1 MRVSTSMIFTSGKQ
15 GIQDR
20 QFDLY
25 KTQNQLSTG
34 RRVLTPAD
42 DPIAASEA
50 LKVEQSRG
58 VTTQMLDNQN
68 TALSSLTFLEGTLS
82 SVNNEL
88 DAIFARA
95 SDAGNPTYSAS
106 DRGML
111 AAELKKRMQNLVGL
125 ANTQDG
131 TGLYIFGGFKSSTQP
146 FPLPF
151 QPPPVP
157 PQPYSLANGTLI
169 NYVGD
174 AGQQSLLISQSAEMA
189 ISENGLDVFMRVKDA
204 SGAITGRSMFDSLQ
218 NMIDILDPTSGVPY
232 TAATY
237 NQAIGDLRSAISH
250 VANVRATVGARQN
263 SLETLIEGSK
273 DRNLQYTQRLSDLQD
288 LDYTEAISRFA
299 NYKMQLEAAQTTFK
313 EISQLSLF
321 NIL

>member
-1 MRVSTSMIFTSGKQ
+1 MRVSTSMIFTSGNQ

-50 LKVEQSRG
+50 LKVEQSKG
-58 VTTQMLDNQN
+58 VTAQMLDNQN
-68 TALSSLTFLEGTLS
+68 TALSSLTFLEGTLG

-95 SDAGNPTYSAS
+95 SDAGNPTYSPS

-111 AAELKKRMQNLVGL
+111 AAELKKRMQNLIGL

-131 TGLYIFGGFKSSTQP
+131 TGLYVFAGFKSTTQP
-146 FPLPF
+146 F
-151 QPPPVP
+151 QNNVGAT
-157 PQPYSLANGTLI
+157 QPYALGGGTLV
-169 NYVGD
+169 NYNGD
-174 AGQQSLLISQSAEMA
+174 AGQQSLLVSQSAEMP

-204 SGAITGRSMFDSLQ
+204 SGNVVGRSVFDSLQ

-232 TAATY
+232 TAGAY

-273 DRNLQYTQRLSDLQD
+273 DRSLQYTQRLSDLQD

-313 EISQLSLF
+313 QISQLSLF

>member
-1 MRVSTSMIFTSGKQ
+1 MRVSTSLIFTSGKQ

-20 QFDLY
+20 QFDMY
-25 KTQNQLSTG
+25 KAQNQMSTG

-50 LKVEQSRG
+50 LKVEQSKG
-58 VTTQMLDNQN
+58 VTTQMLENQN
-68 TALSSLTFLEGTLS
+68 NALSSLTFLEGTLG

-95 SDAGNPTYSAS
+95 SDAGNANYSAS

-111 AAELKKRMQNLVGL
+111 AAELKKRMQNLIGL

-131 TGLYIFGGFKSSTQP
+131 TGLYVFAGFKSTT
-146 FPLPF
+146 LPF
-151 QPPPVP
+151 QNNPGAT
-157 PQPYSLANGTLI
+157 QPYALGGGTLVSY
-169 NYVGD
+169 NGD
-174 AGQQSLLISQSAEMA
+174 AGQQSLLVSQSAEMA
-189 ISENGLDVFMRVKDA
+189 ISENGLDVFMRIKDA
-204 SGAITGRSMFDSLQ
+204 SGNVVGRSMFDSLQ

-232 TAATY
+232 TAGAY

-263 SLETLIEGSK
+263 SLETLIDGSK

-299 NYKMQLEAAQTTFK
+299 NYKVQLEAAQTTFK

>member
-1 MRVSTSMIFTSGKQ
+1 MRVSTSLIFTSGKQ

-20 QFDLY
+20 QFDMY
-25 KTQNQLSTG
+25 KAQNQMSTG

-50 LKVEQSRG
+50 LKLEQSKG
-58 VTTQMLDNQN
+58 VTTQMLENQN
-68 TALSSLTFLEGTLS
+68 NALSSLTFLEGTLG

-95 SDAGNPTYSAS
+95 SDAGNANYSAS

-111 AAELKKRMQNLVGL
+111 AAELKKRMQNLIGL

-131 TGLYIFGGFKSSTQP
+131 TGLYVFAGFKSTTQP
-146 FPLPF
+146 FQNNPGAT
-151 QPPPVP
+151 
-157 PQPYSLANGTLI
+157 QPYALGGGTLVSY
-169 NYVGD
+169 NGD
-174 AGQQSLLISQSAEMA
+174 AGQQSLLVSQSAEMA
-189 ISENGLDVFMRVKDA
+189 ISENGLDVFMRIKDA
-204 SGAITGRSMFDSLQ
+204 SGNVVGRSMFDSLQ

-232 TAATY
+232 TAGAY

-263 SLETLIEGSK
+263 SLETLIDGSK

-299 NYKMQLEAAQTTFK
+299 NYKVQLEAAQTTFK

>member
-1 MRVSTSMIFTSGKQ
+1 MRVSTSLIFTSGKQ

-20 QFDLY
+20 QFDMY
-25 KTQNQLSTG
+25 KAQNQMSTG

-50 LKVEQSRG
+50 LKVEQSKG
-58 VTTQMLDNQN
+58 VTTQMLENQN
-68 TALSSLTFLEGTLS
+68 NALSSLTFLEGTLG

-95 SDAGNPTYSAS
+95 SDAGNANYSAS

-111 AAELKKRMQNLVGL
+111 AAELKKRMQNLIGL

-131 TGLYIFGGFKSSTQP
+131 TGLYVFAGFKSTTQP
-146 FPLPF
+146 FQNNPGAT
-151 QPPPVP
+151 
-157 PQPYSLANGTLI
+157 QPYALGGGTLVSY
-169 NYVGD
+169 NGD
-174 AGQQSLLISQSAEMA
+174 AGQQSLLVSQSAEMA
-189 ISENGLDVFMRVKDA
+189 ISENGLDVFMRIKDA
-204 SGAITGRSMFDSLQ
+204 SGNVVGRSMFDSLQ

-232 TAATY
+232 TAGAY

-263 SLETLIEGSK
+263 SLETLIDGSK

-299 NYKMQLEAAQTTFK
+299 NYKVQLEAAQTTFK

>member
-68 TALSSLTFLEGTLS
+68 TALSTLTFLEGTLG

-95 SDAGNPTYSAS
+95 SDAGNTTYSAS

-111 AAELKKRMQNLVGL
+111 AAELKKRMQNLVSL

-131 TGLYIFGGFKSSTQP
+131 TGLYVFAGFKSTTQP
-146 FPLPF
+146 F
-151 QPPPVP
+151 QNNVGAT
-157 PQPYSLANGTLI
+157 QPYALGGGTLVSY
-169 NYVGD
+169 NGD
-174 AGQQSLLISQSAEMA
+174 AGQQSLLVSQSSEMT

-204 SGAITGRSMFDSLQ
+204 SGNVTGRSMFDSLQ

-232 TAATY
+232 TAAAY
-237 NQAIGDLRSAISH
+237 NQAIGDLRSDISH

>member
-50 LKVEQSRG
+50 LKVSQSQG
-58 VTTQMLDNQN
+58 VTAQMLDNQN
-68 TALSSLTFLEGTLS
+68 TALSSLSFLEGTLDS
-82 SVNNEL
+82 LNNEL
-88 DAIFARA
+88 DVIFARA
-95 SDAGNPTYSAS
+95 SDAGNTTYSAS

-111 AAELKKRMQNLVGL
+111 AAELKKRMQSLLSL

-131 TGLYIFGGFKSSTQP
+131 TGLYIFAGFKSTTQP
-146 FPLPF
+146 F
-151 QPPPVP
+151 QNNVGAT
-157 PQPYSLANGTLI
+157 QPYALGAGTLVS
-169 NYVGD
+169 YSGD
-174 AGQQSLLISQSAEMA
+174 AGQQSLLVSQSSEMA

-204 SGAITGRSMFDSLQ
+204 SGNVTGRSMFDSLQ

-232 TAATY
+232 TAAAY
-237 NQAIGDLRSAISH
+237 NQAVGDLRSAISH

-273 DRNLQYTQRLSDLQD
+273 DRSLQYTQRLSDLQD
-288 LDYTEAISRFA
+288 LDYTDAISRFA
-299 NYKMQLEAAQTTFK
+299 NYKVQLEAAQTTFK

>member
-1 MRVSTSMIFTSGKQ
+1 MRVSTSLIFTSGKQ
-15 GIQDR
+15 GIQER

-25 KTQNQLSTG
+25 KAQNQMSTG

-50 LKVEQSRG
+50 LKVEQSKG
-58 VTTQMLDNQN
+58 VTTQMLENQN
-68 TALSSLTFLEGTLS
+68 NALSSLTFLEGTLG

-95 SDAGNPTYSAS
+95 SDAGNTNYSAS

-111 AAELKKRMQNLVGL
+111 AAELKKRMQNLIGL

-131 TGLYIFGGFKSSTQP
+131 TGLYVFAGFKSTTQP
-146 FPLPF
+146 FQNNPGAT
-151 QPPPVP
+151 
-157 PQPYSLANGTLI
+157 QPYALGGGTLVSY
-169 NYVGD
+169 NGD
-174 AGQQSLLISQSAEMA
+174 AGQQSLLVSQSAEMA
-189 ISENGLDVFMRVKDA
+189 ISENGLDVFMRIKDA
-204 SGAITGRSMFDSLQ
+204 SGNVVGRSMFDSLQ

-232 TAATY
+232 TAGAY

-299 NYKMQLEAAQTTFK
+299 NYKVQLEAAQTTFK
-313 EISQLSLF
+313 QISQLSLF

>member
-1 MRVSTSMIFTSGKQ
+1 MRVSTSLIFTSGKQ
-15 GIQDR
+15 GIQER
-20 QFDLY
+20 QFDMY
-25 KTQNQLSTG
+25 KAQNQMSTG

-50 LKVEQSRG
+50 LKVDQSKG
-58 VTTQMLDNQN
+58 VTTQMLENQN
-68 TALSSLTFLEGTLS
+68 NALSSLTFLEGTLG

-95 SDAGNPTYSAS
+95 SDAGNTNYSAS

-111 AAELKKRMQNLVGL
+111 AAELKKRMQNLIGL

-131 TGLYIFGGFKSSTQP
+131 TGLYVFAGFKSTTQP
-146 FPLPF
+146 FQNNPGAT
-151 QPPPVP
+151 
-157 PQPYSLANGTLI
+157 QPYALGGGTLVSY
-169 NYVGD
+169 NGD
-174 AGQQSLLISQSAEMA
+174 AGQQSLLVSQSAEMA
-189 ISENGLDVFMRVKDA
+189 ISENGLDVFMRIKDA
-204 SGAITGRSMFDSLQ
+204 SGNVVGRSMFDSLQ

-232 TAATY
+232 TAGAY

-299 NYKMQLEAAQTTFK
+299 NYKVQLEAAQTTFK

>member
-25 KTQNQLSTG
+25 KAQNQLSTG

-50 LKVEQSRG
+50 LKVEQSKG
-58 VTTQMLDNQN
+58 VTAQMLDNQN

-125 ANTQDG
+125 VNTQDG
-131 TGLYIFGGFKSSTQP
+131 TGLYVFAGFKSTTQP
-146 FPLPF
+146 F
-151 QPPPVP
+151 QTNVGAT
-157 PQPYSLANGTLI
+157 QPYALGSGTLV
-169 NYVGD
+169 NYNGD
-174 AGQQSLLISQSAEMA
+174 AGQQSLLVSQSAEMP

-204 SGAITGRSMFDSLQ
+204 SGNVVGRSVFDSLQ

-232 TAATY
+232 TAGAY
-237 NQAIGDLRSAISH
+237 NQALGDLRSAISH

-263 SLETLIEGSK
+263 ALETLIEGSK
-273 DRNLQYTQRLSDLQD
+273 DRDLQYTQRLSDLQD
-288 LDYTEAISRFA
+288 LDYTEALSRFA
-299 NYKMQLEAAQTTFK
+299 NYKVQLEAAQTTFK

>member
-1 MRVSTSMIFTSGKQ
+1 MRVSTSLIFTSGKQ

-20 QFDLY
+20 QFDMY
-25 KTQNQLSTG
+25 KAQNQMSTG

-50 LKVEQSRG
+50 LKVEQSKG
-58 VTTQMLDNQN
+58 VTTQMLENQN
-68 TALSSLTFLEGTLS
+68 NALSSLTFLEGTLG

-95 SDAGNPTYSAS
+95 SDAGNANYSAS

-111 AAELKKRMQNLVGL
+111 AAELKKRMQNLIGL

-131 TGLYIFGGFKSSTQP
+131 TGLYVFAGFKSTTQP
-146 FPLPF
+146 FQNNPGAT
-151 QPPPVP
+151 
-157 PQPYSLANGTLI
+157 QPYALGGGTLVSY
-169 NYVGD
+169 NGD
-174 AGQQSLLISQSAEMA
+174 AGQQSLLVSQSAEMA
-189 ISENGLDVFMRVKDA
+189 ISENGLDVFMRIKDA
-204 SGAITGRSMFDSLQ
+204 SGNVVGRSMFDSLQ

-232 TAATY
+232 TAGAY

-299 NYKMQLEAAQTTFK
+299 NYKVQLEAAQTTFK
-313 EISQLSLF
+313 EISQMSLF
-321 NIL
+321 SIL

>member
-1 MRVSTSMIFTSGKQ
+1 MRVSTSLIFTSGKQ

-20 QFDLY
+20 QFDMY
-25 KTQNQLSTG
+25 KAQNQMSTG

-50 LKVEQSRG
+50 LKVDQSKG
-58 VTTQMLDNQN
+58 VTTQMLENQN
-68 TALSSLTFLEGTLS
+68 NALSSLTFLEGTLG

-95 SDAGNPTYSAS
+95 SDAGNTNYSAS

-111 AAELKKRMQNLVGL
+111 AAELKKRMQNLIGL

-131 TGLYIFGGFKSSTQP
+131 TGLYVFAGFKSTTQP
-146 FPLPF
+146 FQNNPGAT
-151 QPPPVP
+151 
-157 PQPYSLANGTLI
+157 QPYALGGGTLVSY
-169 NYVGD
+169 NGD
-174 AGQQSLLISQSAEMA
+174 AGQQSLLVSQSAEMA
-189 ISENGLDVFMRVKDA
+189 ISENGLDVFMRIKDA
-204 SGAITGRSMFDSLQ
+204 SGNVVGRSMFDSLQ

-232 TAATY
+232 TAGAY

-299 NYKMQLEAAQTTFK
+299 NYKVQLEAAQTTFK